1 MPIETK
7 VKPKT
12 VTPKAKSTTPKWNL
26 SQSDYIE
33 LLKSVE
39 KNSQAILSIQNEV
52 NRLKGRMGLGSG
64 I

>member
-1 MPIETK
+1 MTTATK
-7 VKPKT
+7 EKRKPTWK
-12 VTPKAKSTTPKWNL
+12 L
-26 SQSDYIE
+26 SQDDYLD

-39 KNSQAILSIQNEV
+39 NNAQTILSLTHEV